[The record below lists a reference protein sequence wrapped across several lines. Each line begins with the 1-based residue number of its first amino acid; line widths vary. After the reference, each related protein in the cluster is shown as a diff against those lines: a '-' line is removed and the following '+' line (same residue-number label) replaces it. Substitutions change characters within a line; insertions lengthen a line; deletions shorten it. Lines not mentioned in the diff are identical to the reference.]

1 MTDVLS
7 VLELALQ
14 PQREGGTPLPAAVL
28 DGLLRGAGASGG
40 VLGRGAEVLAR
51 SGSSRPASRRHDIPG
66 GREPFWL
73 ELADGEEPPELLRI
87 AAGVVL
93 GSWAM
98 RGELKQ
104 ARFAERRRLWEIES
118 LRAISEALGGTLEP
132 TRIAEELLMHATAL
146 LDARRGEVWLLGS
159 ERPLRGAH
167 LSGAERTALCAN
179 GACFTAAQVG
189 GAVLT
194 PEEAKSLPE
203 DGLVDTLRLAVPV
216 TGRRGRL
223 GVLALAEREVRGG
236 TAPFAATDAETLALY
251 ASQAAVA
258 LENASMH
265 REALEQERLE
275 HELQLAA
282 AIQRQ
287 LLPTSIPSPPG
298 FDIAARSLPSRRVG
312 GDVYDF
318 IATPEGLFFMLG
330 DVAGKGVPAALMA
343 ASLQAAVRL
352 LVQASPD
359 LSELT
364 RKLHQHLLASTPD
377 TKFATV
383 FMANLR
389 STGELEWVSAGHNPV
404 VLVSAGGSCEYL
416 KAVGPPLG
424 LLPDASYRSSRA
436 MLEPGSV
443 LLAYTDGLSEAPAP
457 GEDGP
462 DFGLEG
468 IAALAVERRSAPM
481 ELLVAELFDAVAAHT
496 GGAPPHDDRT
506 VLAARRLP
514 G

>member
-7 VLELALQ
+7 VLELALR
-14 PQREGGTPLPAAVL
+14 PQREGGAPLPAAVL
-28 DGLLRGAGASGG
+28 DGLLRGAGASAGA
-40 VLGRGAEVLAR
+40 LGRGGEVLAR
-51 SGSSRPASRRHDIPG
+51 SGSLCADARRHPIPG
-66 GREPFWL
+66 GRDAFWL
-73 ELADGEEPPELLRI
+73 ELADGEEPPEPLRI

-98 RGELKQ
+98 REELKQ
-104 ARFAERRRLWEIES
+104 ARFAERRRLWEVES
-118 LRAISEALGGTLEP
+118 LRAIAEALGGTLEP
-132 TRIAEELLMHATAL
+132 ARIAEELLLHATAL

-159 ERPLRGAH
+159 EEPQTGAQ
-167 LSGAERTALCAN
+167 LSGAQQTALCADGN
-179 GACFTAAQVG
+179 CFTAARVG
-189 GAVLT
+189 GAVL
-194 PEEAKSLPE
+194 EREDAKSLPE
-203 DGLVDTLRLAVPV
+203 HGLVESGRLAVPV

-236 TAPFAATDAETLALY
+236 TAPFAPADAETLALY

-258 LENASMH
+258 LENATLH

-275 HELQLAA
+275 RELQLAA
-282 AIQRQ
+282 TIQRQ
-287 LLPTSIPSPPG
+287 LLPTHIPSPPG

-318 IATPEGLFFMLG
+318 IATPDGLFFVLG
-330 DVAGKGVPAALMA
+330 DVAGKGIPAALMA

-352 LVQASPD
+352 LVQGSPN

-364 RKLHQHLLASTPD
+364 RRLDQHLLASIPD

-383 FMANLR
+383 FMAVLR
-389 STGELEWVSAGHNPV
+389 ETGELEWISAGHNPV
-404 VLVSAGGSCEYL
+404 VLVSADGRCEYL

-424 LLPDASYRSSRA
+424 LLPDLSYPSQKA
-436 MLEPGSV
+436 ILDPGSL

-457 GEDGP
+457 GEDGA

-506 VLAARRLP
+506 VLAARRLSS
-514 G
+514 